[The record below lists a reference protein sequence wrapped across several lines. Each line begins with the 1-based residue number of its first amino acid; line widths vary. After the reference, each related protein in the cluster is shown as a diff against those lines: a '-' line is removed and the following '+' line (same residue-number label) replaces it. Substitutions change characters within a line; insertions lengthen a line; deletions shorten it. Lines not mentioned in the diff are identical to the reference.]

1 MEPLRPFY
9 AEECTVL
16 LMFRIKLQGTQP
28 AWHGPAAV
36 VFFVLAII
44 EVITGSLLTTTWI
57 LNAQMHP
64 TLYAVGLASLI
75 LALPVAMLGA
85 HCLDLMD
92 RHRQKGSNLG

>member
-9 AEECTVL
+9 AQERKVL
-16 LMFRIKLQGTQP
+16 LMFRIKPQPTQL
-28 AWHGPAAV
+28 AWQAPAAAA
-36 VFFVLAII
+36 FFVLAAIA
-44 EVITGSLLTTTWI
+44 VIAGSLLTTTWI

-64 TLYAVGLASLI
+64 TLYAVGLVSLI

-92 RHRQKGSNLG
+92 QQEKGSDAR